1 MKKQGDKETAPDG
14 LWIAPRYS
22 LKGAAGERAWTTG
35 PAARRTVAGFWNWL
49 ISPLAW
55 KAFRKKAKTSPCK
68 HAWQKQDG
76 TV

>member
-22 LKGAAGERAWTTG
+22 LKGAAGERAWDNRPG
-35 PAARRTVAGFWNWL
+35 PAEQWQAFGIGWYRPWL
-49 ISPLAW
+49 E